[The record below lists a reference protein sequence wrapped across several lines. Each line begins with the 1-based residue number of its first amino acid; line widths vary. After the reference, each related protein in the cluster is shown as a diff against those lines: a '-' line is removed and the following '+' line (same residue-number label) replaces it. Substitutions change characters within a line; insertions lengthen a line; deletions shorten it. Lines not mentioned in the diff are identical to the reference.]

1 MNAPE
6 KSIRGWRRVLDY
18 TPLPDLRRGQWL
30 SQRPGIY
37 RLVPPWVYRHSRFYG
52 FAHVAGGT
60 VQAVAGLI
68 CLSYGV
74 QGWAAFFLILAA
86 LNFAGGIWYL
96 SLDPSEPAPV

>member
-1 MNAPE
+1 MNAS
-6 KSIRGWRRVLDY
+6 KQSIHGWRRVLDY

-30 SQRPGIY
+30 SRRPGVY

-52 FAHVAGGT
+52 FGHVAGGT

-74 QGWAAFFLILAA
+74 DGWAVFFLTLAA
-86 LNFAGGIWYL
+86 LNLAGGIWDL
-96 SLDPSEPAPV
+96 RLDPSAAAPA